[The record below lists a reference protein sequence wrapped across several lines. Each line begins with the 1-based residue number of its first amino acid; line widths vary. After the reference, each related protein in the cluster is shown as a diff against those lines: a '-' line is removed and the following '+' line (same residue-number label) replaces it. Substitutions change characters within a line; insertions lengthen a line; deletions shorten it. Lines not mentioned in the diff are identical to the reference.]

1 MKFFRYKEKGN
12 IEVQFFNIQAKL
24 KANGQKNYTPPEG
37 LLVHDIETAWLK
49 LEKSEHEREV
59 AMRDEMIR
67 FVIGLIHITRP
78 PLPSPFSLF
87 IAVNNIKGLWYHL
100 PGCYIL

>member
-1 MKFFRYKEKGN
+1 MSFSDKLFFYFKIIKVRLTHFLIIYYRYREKGN

-24 KANGQKNYTPPEG
+24 KANGQKTYIPPEG
-37 LLVHDIETAWLK
+37 MLVHDIETAWLR

-67 FVIGLIHITRP
+67 
-78 PLPSPFSLF
+78 
-87 IAVNNIKGLWYHL
+87 
-100 PGCYIL
+100 